1 MGTGAITQYVDVAQ
15 IVLYMFWAFFFSLIF
30 YLQRE
35 SKREGYPMHTDRPGR
50 SYVDGLLP
58 MPSVKTYLLPHGGEA
73 QAPHDR
79 DMIPAKLAA
88 TPTAPFPG
96 APLEPTG
103 NPMLDNIGP
112 GSYTLRSDTPELTF
126 DGQQSMVPMRN
137 LPELSVARQD
147 ADPRGMPVV
156 GCDGEVGATVRDI
169 WIDRLENTVRFL
181 ELEVAD
187 SGLGNRV
194 LVPMIFT
201 RIRNGKVH
209 VNSVLG
215 RHFAGVPRLRNPEQV
230 TSLEEERIMAYYGA
244 GTLYAT
250 PERQEPLL

>member
-15 IVLYMFWAFFFSLIF
+15 VVLYMFWAFFFSLIF

-50 SYVDGLLP
+50 TYVEGLLP
-58 MPSVKTYLLPHGGEA
+58 MPTVKTYLLPHGGEV

-79 DMIPAKLAA
+79 DMIPVKLAA
-88 TPTAPFPG
+88 TPIAPFPG

-112 GSYTLRSDTPELTF
+112 GSYTLRQDHVELTF
-126 DGQQSMVPMRN
+126 AGEQAVLPMRN
-137 LPELSVARQD
+137 LPELSVAHQD

-156 GCDGEVGATVRDI
+156 GCDGEVGGTVRDI
-169 WIDRLENTVRFL
+169 WVERIENQVRFL

-187 SGLGNRV
+187 NGQGARV

-201 RIRNGKVH
+201 RIRDGQ
-209 VNSVLG
+209 VNVKSVLG
-215 RHFAGVPRLRNPEQV
+215 KHFAGVPRLRHPEQV
-230 TSLEEERIMAYYGA
+230 TMLEEERIMAYYGA
-244 GTLYAT
+244 GALYAT

>member
-15 IVLYMFWAFFFSLIF
+15 LVLYMFWIFFFGLIY

-50 SYVDGLLP
+50 TYVEGLLP
-58 MPSVKTYLLPHGGEA
+58 MPTVKTYLLPHGGEV

-79 DMIPAKLAA
+79 DMIPRVLPA
-88 TPTAPFPG
+88 TPIAGFPG

-112 GSYTLRSDTPELTF
+112 GSYTLRNDLPELTF
-126 DGQQSMVPMRN
+126 AGEQAVLPLRN
-137 LPELSVARQD
+137 LPELNVARQD

-156 GCDGEVGATVRDI
+156 GGDGVVGGTVRDI
-169 WIDRLENTVRFL
+169 WVERVENTVRFL
-181 ELEVAD
+181 ELEVGD
-187 SGLGNRV
+187 NGLGNRA
-194 LVPMIFT
+194 LVPITFT
-201 RIRNGKVH
+201 RIRKGEVH
-209 VNSVLG
+209 VRSVLG
-215 RHFAGVPRLRNPEQV
+215 KHLAGVPRLRNPEQV
-230 TSLEEERIMAYYGA
+230 TSLEEERIMAYYAA